1 MIGFLLRTELVIT
14 GFGSSGD
21 IVYVSNVFVI
31 VRTTSS
37 RRTKHALC
45 PSGSE
50 PARTEVNK
58 EHLVANDKHPSHL
71 GCIGHTMLLGTP
83 MQDQSGSRVGTDS
96 NVFIH
101 DQVEC

>member
-1 MIGFLLRTELVIT
+1 MCTF
-14 GFGSSGD
+14 
-21 IVYVSNVFVI
+21 SNVFVI
-31 VRTTSS
+31 VRTMSS

-45 PSGSE
+45 PSDSE

-58 EHLVANDKHPSHL
+58 EHLVAEDKHSSQM
-71 GCIGHTMLLGTP
+71 GCIGYTMLLDTP
-83 MQDQSGSRVGTDS
+83 VQDQSGSRVGTDS